1 MARHTTP
8 QRARGSGR
16 VADLHL
22 HTTASDGCWSPG
34 AVVRALAKLGF
45 AAAAITDHDEV
56 SGIPQAL
63 EAGRECGIE
72 IVPAVELST
81 AVPAEP
87 LARPDGRTAVSGKQP
102 ENRSGRAAAGEREVH
117 ILGYYIDCDAR
128 ALHEV
133 LEACRTYRRRRMH
146 TMVEK
151 LAEVGVGVEF
161 ERVQELAGDGA
172 IGRPHLARA
181 MVEAGHVGSIEEAFA
196 RYLTPGR
203 VGYAPKWK
211 MTPSEACALIRRIG
225 GVPVLAHPMLL
236 KDDALVASI
245 INDGVMGI
253 EAYYSYCRV
262 GTTEHYVRMA
272 EENGLLVTGGS
283 DCHQSADGLLM
294 GRVRL
299 PYERVEALRARWEAL
314 KKA

>member
-1 MARHTTP
+1 MPRHHTSRRTH
-8 QRARGSGR
+8 GSDR
-16 VADLHL
+16 VADRHL

-34 AVVRALAKLGF
+34 EVIRALADRGF

-56 SGIPQAL
+56 SGIPEAI
-63 EAGRECGIE
+63 EAGRECGVE

-81 AVPAEP
+81 AVPEEP
-87 LARPDGRTAVSGKQP
+87 LSRPDGRTTVPEKQHGR
-102 ENRSGRAAAGEREVH
+102 RSRRTAIGEREVH
-117 ILGYYIDCDAR
+117 ILGYHIDCEAP

-133 LEACRTYRRRRMH
+133 LEACRTYREHRMR

-151 LAEVGVGVEF
+151 LAEIGVPVDV
-161 ERVQELAGDGA
+161 ERVKQLAGEGA

-181 MVEAGHVGSIEEAFA
+181 MVEAGHVGSIDEAFV

-203 VGYAPKWK
+203 AGYAPKWK

-225 GVPVLAHPMLL
+225 GIPVLAHPVLL
-236 KDDALVASI
+236 RDDALVASI
-245 INDGVMGI
+245 VDDGVLGL
-253 EAYYSYCRV
+253 EAYYPYCPV
-262 GTTEHYVRMA
+262 GTTKRYIQMA
-272 EENGLLVTGGS
+272 DAAGLLVTGGS
-283 DCHQSADGLLM
+283 DCHQSGDEPLM

-314 KKA
+314 RTA